1 MKQYIVDAFA
11 EELFTGNPAAVL
23 PCKKMPSSELMLKI
37 AIENNYS
44 ETAFV
49 VKKSKGQYDLK
60 WFTPGGEIDLC
71 GHATLATA
79 FVVFNFVDKGIEEMH
94 FHTLSGELIVRKH
107 EKGFTMD
114 FPVGKSK
121 LIPINESILLA
132 SNQLAKEAYFDGGDM
147 IVIVSSEEELIKFK
161 PDFELIKKVDG
172 LGFIL
177 TAKSEDQKYDFVS
190 RCFYPKASVPEDPVT
205 GRAHTYLT
213 PIWIEKLGKKI
224 MTSKQVSQRGGILT
238 VSQEGDRVFITG
250 NAQLFMEGN
259 IPFDL

>member
-1 MKQYIVDAFA
+1 
-11 EELFTGNPAAVL
+11 
-23 PCKKMPSSELMLKI
+23 MPSSELMQKI

-71 GHATLATA
+71 GYATLATA
-79 FVVFNFVDKGIEEMH
+79 FVVFNFVDKDLEEMH
-94 FHTLSGELIVRKH
+94 FHTLSGELIVKKD
-107 EKGFTMD
+107 EKGYTMD

-121 LIPINESILLA
+121 LISLNESILLA

-147 IVIVSSEEELIKFK
+147 IVFVPSEKDLKNFK

-177 TAKSEDQKYDFVS
+177 TAKSEDKNFDFVS
-190 RCFYPKASVPEDPVT
+190 RCFYPKVSVPEDPVT

-213 PIWIEKLGKKI
+213 PIWIEKLGKKV
-224 MTSKQVSQRGGILT
+224 MTAKQISQRGGILT
-238 VSQEGDRVFITG
+238 VRQEGDRVFITG